1 MLIGELFDMIKE
13 DNDKSRISDSL
24 CAGCYLNTDSKIEYV
39 VLFAS
44 LSHADYFE
52 AAMVL

>member
-1 MLIGELFDMIKE
+1 MIKE

-24 CAGCYLNTDSKIEYV
+24 CAGFYLNTDSRIKIEYV